1 MGTGAI
7 TEYIDVAQ
15 LTLYAFWLF
24 FFGLVWY
31 LHRESK
37 REGYPLYDS
46 HDPNYEGGT
55 LWGIPEPKTFQL
67 PHGQGTRTMPGEEA
81 PQYELAAKQLVNT
94 PGFPLEPTGNPMKDG
109 VGPAAWANR
118 PDAPDLTW
126 DDGKPRIIPMRIA
139 TDWSVESRDPDPR
152 GRPVFGVDGAHGGTV
167 RDLWVDM
174 SEPHVRYLEIEASVA
189 FQPVTA
195 TSADGDEP
203 PPAPS
208 KGRRV
213 LMPLNFARIK
223 RNGDVHAKSVRAE
236 HFADAPSTANPDYVT
251 LQEEDKIMAYYGG
264 GYLYALPE
272 RTEPVL

>member
-7 TEYIDVAQ
+7 TGYIDVAQ

-24 FFGLVWY
+24 FFSLVWY

-37 REGYPLYDS
+37 REGYPLV
-46 HDPNYEGGT
+46 DPSNENYEGGT
-55 LWGIPEPKTFQL
+55 LWGIPEPKTYQL
-67 PHGQGTRTMPGEEA
+67 ANGQGTRTMPRKEA
-81 PQYELAAKQLVNT
+81 PQYDLAAEPTVSA

-109 VGPAAWANR
+109 VGPAAWAIR

-152 GRPVFGVDGAHGGTV
+152 GRPVFGVDGEQGGTV
-167 RDLWVDM
+167 TDLWVDM
-174 SEPHVRYLEIEASVA
+174 SEPHVRYLEIETTVAS
-189 FQPVTA
+189 QPAA
-195 TSADGDEP
+195 TEGDGEESAS
-203 PPAPS
+203 AQA

-213 LMPLNFARIK
+213 MMPMNFARIR
-223 RNGDVHAKSVRAE
+223 RNGDVHAKSIRGA